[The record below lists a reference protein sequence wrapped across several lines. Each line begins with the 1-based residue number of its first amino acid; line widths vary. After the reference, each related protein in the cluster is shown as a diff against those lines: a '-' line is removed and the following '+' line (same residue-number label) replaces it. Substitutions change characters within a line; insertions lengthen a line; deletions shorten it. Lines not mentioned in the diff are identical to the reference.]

1 MYDVAI
7 IGAGIIGTAIARE
20 LSRYRL
26 KVVLL
31 EGESDLANGTT
42 KANSAI
48 IHAGYDPEPGT
59 LKAEL
64 NVEGNELCRILC
76 AELGVP
82 YRQLGSLVVAFSEG
96 ECQTLA
102 ELYENGRVNGVPGL
116 ELLNEGPLRELE
128 PSLSKS
134 ARGALYAATA
144 AITDPYL
151 LAIALAEN
159 AVENGVELRLD
170 QPVEK
175 IRRTGRGYLLSCP
188 GALLESRTVI
198 NAAGLYADQVNEMVA
213 PPSFE
218 IRPNRGEYYLLDK
231 SAGSFVRHVVFPCPT
246 ALGKGVLVAPTVHG
260 NLLVGPNS
268 EEVGERDAVQTTAA
282 GLALVKAQAKRMFNG
297 LPLREVITS
306 FSGLRAKTPSA
317 DFIIAEAAGNP
328 GFINVAA
335 IDSPGLTAAPAIAL
349 YAIRL
354 LQAAAGPFVK
364 KESHIPPRKK
374 HTPFIELPAAEQQRL
389 LEADPRYGR
398 VICRCEN
405 ITEGEIVDAIRRP
418 AGARTV
424 DGIKKR
430 VRAGGGRCQG
440 GFCGPKVMQ
449 IIARELGLDL
459 AGVTKDG
466 PGSPILTGPIG
477 GGSSVRRR
485 DWGPTDKGDSVPVRA
500 ADGRTDYDVIV
511 VGGGPAGMAAA
522 LAAREGGAAEV
533 LVIEREPELGGILQQ
548 CIHNGFGL
556 HIFKEELTGPEYAER
571 FIREIAAEKITCKK
585 GTMVLQV
592 TADRQI
598 TYVNPREGLTTIKAG
613 AVVLAMGC
621 RERTRGAINVPG
633 TRPAGILSAGS
644 AQHFVNIEGYLV
656 GEKVVVFGSGD
667 IGLIMARRMLLEG
680 AEVVAVIERKAY
692 SEGLTRNLIQCVHD
706 FEIPLLLCHTIVGIK
721 GRKRVSGITI
731 ARTDE
736 NKEPLPGTERDLA
749 CDTVLFSRGLI
760 PENELSRGAG
770 IPLSPFTG
778 GPLVNESME
787 TAVPGIFACGNVL
800 HVHDLVDWVTVE
812 SRKAGLA
819 AARFLQQPGGDALI
833 FETVPG
839 EGISYIVPQKVR
851 VNRLEDTLELYMR
864 VRGRHQKSTLLIK
877 ADGAVV
883 KRVKKKALAPG
894 EMVVVKIAQ
903 KELPAEN
910 FNRLSVELGKESR

>member
-31 EGESDLANGTT
+31 DGESDLANGAT

-48 IHAGYDPEPGT
+48 IHAGYDPVPGT
-59 LKAEL
+59 LKAKL
-64 NVEGNELCRILC
+64 NVEGNRLCRVLC

-82 YRQLGSLVVAFSEG
+82 YRQIGSLVAAFSEA
-96 ECQTLA
+96 ECDTLA
-102 ELYENGRVNGVPGL
+102 KLYENGRANRVSGL
-116 ELLNEGPLRELE
+116 ELLGRERLRELE
-128 PSLSKS
+128 PSLSRR
-134 ARGALYAATA
+134 ARGALYAAGA

-151 LAIALAEN
+151 FAIALAEN

-170 QPVEK
+170 HPVEA
-175 IRRTGRGYLLSCP
+175 IARTGRGYRLSCP
-188 GALLESRTVI
+188 GAVLESRSVV
-198 NAAGLYADQVNEMVA
+198 NAAGLYANRVNEMVA

-218 IRPNRGEYYLLDK
+218 IKPTRGEYYLLDK
-231 SAGSFVRHVVFPCPT
+231 SAGNFVRHVLFPCPT

-268 EEVGERDAVQTTAA
+268 EEVRERDAVETSAA
-282 GLALVKAQAKRMFNG
+282 GLAAVKAQAEGMFDD
-297 LPLREVITS
+297 LPLHKVITS
-306 FSGLRAKTPSA
+306 FSGLRAKTPSS
-317 DFIIAEAAGNP
+317 DFIIAPAEGSP

-349 YAIRL
+349 RTVRL
-354 LQAAAGPFVK
+354 LQEQVGPFTK
-364 KESHIPPRKK
+364 KGDVYPPQKR
-374 HTPFIELPAAEQQRL
+374 HTPFIDLPPAEQQKL
-389 LEADPRYGR
+389 IKADPRYGR

-405 ITEGEIVDAIRRP
+405 ITEGEIVAAIRRP
-418 AGARTV
+418 AGARTL
-424 DGIKKR
+424 DGVKKR

-449 IIARELGLDL
+449 IIARELGLDQ
-459 AGVTKDG
+459 GSVTKDG
-466 PGSPILTGPIG
+466 PGSPILAGPALSG
-477 GGSSVRRR
+477 AAAPDRAESLPEQPDEPPALHPGK
-485 DWGPTDKGDSVPVRA
+485 KGCNVA
-500 ADGRTDYDVIV
+500 VI
-511 VGGGPAGMAAA
+511 GGGPAGMAAA
-522 LAAREGGAAEV
+522 LAARESGAGEV
-533 LVIEREPELGGILQQ
+533 LLIEREPGLGGILQQ

-571 FIREIAAEKITCKK
+571 FIEEVARKKITCKT

-598 TYVNPREGLTTIKAG
+598 TYLNPVEGLTTISAG

-621 RERTRGAINVPG
+621 RERTRGAINIPG
-633 TRPAGILSAGS
+633 TRPAGIFSAGS
-644 AQHFVNIEGYLV
+644 AQYFVNIEGRLV
-656 GEKVVVFGSGD
+656 GKKVVVFGSGD

-680 AEVVAVIERKAY
+680 AEVVAVLERKPY
-692 SEGLTRNLIQCVHD
+692 SEGLARNLVQCVRD
-706 FEIPLLLCHTIVGIK
+706 FEIPLLLNHTIVEIK

-731 ARTDE
+731 ARVDE
-736 NKEPLPGTERDLA
+736 HKQPLPGTERELA

-770 IPLSPFTG
+770 IPLSPLTG

-800 HVHDLVDWVTVE
+800 HVHDLVDWVTEE
-812 SRKAGLA
+812 SRNAGRA
-819 AARFLQQPGGDALI
+819 AARFLQRPGEESSY

-839 EGISYIVPQKVR
+839 GGISYIVPQKVR
-851 VNRLEDTLELYMR
+851 QDRIEDRLELYMR
-864 VRGRHQKSTLLIK
+864 VRGRHENCALLIK
-877 ADGAVV
+877 ADGVPV
-883 KRVKKKALAPG
+883 KRVKKRVLAPG
-894 EMVVVKIAQ
+894 EMVVLKIAK
-903 KELPAEN
+903 KELPKEK
-910 FNRLSVELGKESR
+910 FSRLSVDLEKENR